1 MTMKDS
7 KGRGGGTSRP
17 VSCEFFYCL
26 CNIYIYRE
34 EKFTAFVVTYRSKRV
49 ENVGRRNNRLRV
61 TLVTISLT
69 EPPY

>member
-7 KGRGGGTSRP
+7 KGRGGSSRP
-17 VSCEFFYCL
+17 VSCKFFYCL

-49 ENVGRRNNRLRV
+49 ENVSRRNNRLRV

>member
-7 KGRGGGTSRP
+7 KGRGGSSRP

-34 EKFTAFVVTYRSKRV
+34 EKFTAFVVTYGSKRV
-49 ENVGRRNNRLRV
+49 EM
-61 TLVTISLT
+61 
-69 EPPY
+69 

>member
-7 KGRGGGTSRP
+7 KGRGESSRP

>member
-7 KGRGGGTSRP
+7 KGRGGSSRP
-17 VSCEFFYCL
+17 VSCEVFYCL
-26 CNIYIYRE
+26 CNIYIYGE